1 MKCSGDELNLSEGER
16 GSKSRKTLNFALAD
30 RDGIEGNATSS
41 SICDISVSETARE
54 KLKRKLLQRKDRK
67 KDGTEILESWLREI
81 LAASLVGEI
90 LDLTFEHSPFES
102 SDDDGI
108 LRR

>member
-1 MKCSGDELNLSEGER
+1 MV
-16 GSKSRKTLNFALAD
+16 SKETQLPVAPFAMSPSRKL
-30 RDGIEGNATSS
+30 EG
-41 SICDISVSETARE
+41 
-54 KLKRKLLQRKDRK
+54 KLKRKLLQKKDRK